1 MRVRYLA
8 LLFTVALLAACSRLE
23 EAVFERGLALER
35 ARGDFIAGEVLVD
48 GFPLAYIERPGPG
61 ETIVLLHGFA
71 SEKDVWLRFAQHLPD
86 HYRIIAFDL
95 PGHGASARRNGV
107 THDVPYLAA
116 TVGSAIDAL
125 TDEPVHVGG
134 NSLGGMV
141 ALLYAH
147 EHPDRVITLGL
158 FAAAGVDPPQTSEF
172 ERLLASGDNPLIVE
186 NRADMERVI
195 GLVFAEPPLMPW
207 PVGPVLTRRF
217 IERSEFH
224 HKVWDDIWSRR
235 REITGLLGEVA
246 TPVFIIWGEDDQ
258 VLHPSSV
265 DVFVRH
271 LPDAEVYLF
280 EGTGHSPM
288 VERAG
293 RAGGLYREF
302 LERHPLRR

>member
-1 MRVRYLA
+1 MPAERAV
-8 LLFTVALLAACSRLE
+8 LLVVVALLAGCSQVE

-35 ARGDFIAGEVLVD
+35 ARGGFVAGEVEVD
-48 GFPLAYIERPGPG
+48 GHPVAYIERPGPG
-61 ETIVLLHGFA
+61 ATIVLLHGFA
-71 SEKDVWLRFAQHLPD
+71 SEKDVWLRFAQFIPD
-86 HYRIIAFDL
+86 DYRVIAFDL
-95 PGHGASARRNGV
+95 PGHGTSARRDGV
-107 THDVPYLAA
+107 THDVPYLADTIGA
-116 TVGSAIDAL
+116 AIDAL
-125 TDEPVHVGG
+125 TDEPVHIGG
-134 NSLGGMV
+134 NSLGGIV

-147 EHPDRVITLGL
+147 DHPEQVVTLGL
-158 FAAAGVDPPQTSEF
+158 FAAAGVDTPQTSEF
-172 ERLLASGDNPLIVE
+172 ERLLESGDNPLIVE
-186 NRADMERVI
+186 SRADFERVV

-235 REITGLLGEVA
+235 REITALLGEVA
-246 TPVFIIWGEDDQ
+246 TPVFIIWGEADQ

-280 EGTGHSPM
+280 EDTGHSPM